1 MKTTDEFDE
10 ILSNALSEYR
20 EAEPLAGLEDRV
32 LRRVQQQ
39 RERRKLC
46 VAMELRRWL
55 SPWLYL
61 RWLPGLN

>member
-20 EAEPLAGLEDRV
+20 KAEPLAGLEDRV

-39 RERRKLC
+39 RERRKL
-46 VAMELRRWL
+46 
-55 SPWLYL
+55 S
-61 RWLPGLN
+61 